1 MNKYL
6 IAALLLVIG
15 TASCSKKD
23 IIAFQSKDA
32 VNFIDTNE
40 VAYEYSFLGNPEP
53 EHIMELP
60 VNLSG
65 NIANRDRKFNA
76 VVVKD
81 SATNAPDNLYEIVG
95 GYVKAGMV
103 RGYLQIKVKNAPQ
116 LATSKVSLRV
126 KLAASDDLT
135 TGNADKST
143 FIVRWTEQVVV
154 PSWSFFR
161 YYFTSAASTKAYKL
175 IVQTTGLKTL
185 TNAEHRALTPTA
197 VQAMG
202 TVFGDY
208 IKQWN
213 LDHPNDHLK
222 HDDGTLAGQEMIPLY
237 YSRSKYD

>member
-1 MNKYL
+1 MNKNIL
-6 IAALLLVIG
+6 IALLLVIA

-23 IIAFQSKDA
+23 ITPFSSKDA
-32 VNFIDTNE
+32 VNFVDTNE
-40 VAYEYSFLGNPEP
+40 VAYEYSFLGNPDP
-53 EHIMELP
+53 DHIMELP
-60 VNLSG
+60 VNISG
-65 NIANRDRKFNA
+65 NVADRDRKFNA

-81 SATNAPDNLYEIVG
+81 SATTAPDGLYEIVG

-103 RGYLQIKVKNAPQ
+103 RGYLQIRVKNAPQ

-126 KLAASDDLT
+126 KLTASDDFIA
-135 TGNADKST
+135 GNADKNM

-175 IVQTTGLKTL
+175 IVQTTGLRSL

-213 LDHPNDHLK
+213 LDHPDDHLK
-222 HDDGTLAGQEMIPLY
+222 HDDGSLAGQEMIPLY